1 MDGRTLTRDTGH
13 LGALLLEEGVVS
25 ADVLERALEIQAE
38 RRIPLSRVLVE
49 EKMVDERTLVRL
61 LARHVGHEY
70 VDLQAVT
77 VDPAAASL
85 VPESLARRYAAIPY
99 AFEDGK
105 LLVAMADPANV
116 LALDDIRAISG
127 RDVVARV
134 ATRGDVEAAVTRV
147 SSLDTAADLSGMDVD
162 TDIEMQNLRDVEAAA
177 EEAPVV
183 RLVNMLITRAT
194 VDRASDIHIEPTEK
208 DLRIRFRIDG
218 VLHEVMRTPRSIMN
232 AVVSRLKIMSEI
244 DIAERRRPQD
254 GRINLRA
261 AGRQIDLRVSTLP
274 TIYGEKV
281 VMRILDTS
289 TATLGLPEL
298 GFLPD
303 TLSRYAQSYNRPYGT
318 ILVTGPTG
326 SGKTTTLY
334 GTLNAI
340 NRPELNIITVE
351 DPVEYR
357 LPGINQVQV
366 NKKAG
371 LTFANALRS
380 FLRQDPD
387 VMLVGEIR
395 DLETATIA
403 IESALTGHL
412 VLSTL
417 HTNDA
422 PTSISRLVEM
432 GVEPFLVGSAL
443 DAVLAQR
450 LARRLCKECKEP
462 YQPSRATLEELKW
475 PFEELG
481 DEPSLH
487 RAKGCGSCSNTG
499 FRGRLAIFELLPVT
513 DEIKDLI
520 LSRADAGAIR
530 ARAVASGMVLLREDG
545 WDKVRRGVTTVEE
558 VLRVT
563 RVG

>member
-1 MDGRTLTRDTGH
+1 VDGRTLTRDTGH

-462 YQPSRATLEELKW
+462 YQPSRAALEELEW

-499 FRGRLAIFELLPVT
+499 FRGRLALHELMTVT
-513 DEIKDLI
+513 EEIERLT
-520 LSRADAGAIR
+520 ADHSTTEAIR
-530 ARAVASGMVLLREDG
+530 HMAIDQGMRPLRIDGLHKVAAGLTSI
-545 WDKVRRGVTTVEE
+545 EE
-558 VLRVT
+558 ILRV
-563 RVG
+563 VV